1 MPGVPSGERENWRG
15 ELRLFVNEI
24 AVREQH
30 NLWNTVFCVSINLWK
45 ESCLDGHLTE
55 RDVKRFR
62 NGSVHKSLS

>member
-15 ELRLFVNEI
+15 ELRLLVNEI

-45 ESCLDGHLTE
+45 ESCLDGHLTD
-55 RDVKRFR
+55 RDVKRFQ
-62 NGSVHKSLS
+62 NGSVHKPLS